1 MSSEQAGSG
10 GKTLRGHLQA
20 IEDQLADAV
29 CLVSLVRPN
38 PAAEHL
44 RRNVRAARDALEAA
58 LELVTTD
65 GPTAP
70 SAASDE
76 ETDHMERRDL
86 LKLGSVL
93 GVAAMAPLELLERV
107 TQGAGRRTPVDG
119 VLLDDLAS
127 LTTIYASKYDQ
138 VSPTSLS
145 QPVAAHMNRVTRLLD
160 GSLSPAARRKASGLA
175 GEVAAFAGW
184 LAFLKDQRGAARAHF
199 ALARDAAHEAED
211 DALKA
216 SVLGSM
222 SYLCSRTH
230 SPTGHGD
237 TVTALALIDQAN
249 ATIPDEAPASL
260 RSWLAARQ
268 GVEHAA
274 DGDEDGYFRSMDR
287 AKTILRDHAGET
299 TPQGFFSDGGRFA
312 TWDEALLRGFEGTGL
327 VLLGRAA
334 EAQTVLWE
342 SLAETP
348 YSKRRSTTLADLAAA
363 YAQQSEVAQACR
375 AAKDSLAIATEI
387 GFSLGI
393 QRLHGVRARMHRW
406 DSDPAVRDLD
416 VELAKAAA

>member
-1 MSSEQAGSG
+1 MTSEQAGSRG
-10 GKTLRGHLQA
+10 DALRGHLQA
-20 IEDQLADAV
+20 IEDELADAG

-38 PAAEHL
+38 PAADSL
-44 RRNVRAARDALEAA
+44 RRNVRAAREALEAA
-58 LELVTTD
+58 LALVTSERAS
-65 GPTAP
+65 AP
-70 SAASDE
+70 PDAFEE
-76 ETDHMERRDL
+76 ETHEMERRVL
-86 LKLGSVL
+86 LKMGSVL

-107 TQGAGRRTPVDG
+107 TRGAGRAAPVDG
-119 VLLDDLAS
+119 GLLDDLAS
-127 LTTIYASKYDQ
+127 LTTIYASNYDS
-138 VSPTSLS
+138 VPPSSLS
-145 QPVAAHMNRVTRLLD
+145 QPVQAHMNRVTRLLD
-160 GSLSPAARRKASGLA
+160 GSLSPAARRRASSLA

-211 DALKA
+211 DALYA

-230 SPTGHGD
+230 SSTGQGD
-237 TVTALALIDQAN
+237 TATALALIDQAN
-249 ATIPDEAPASL
+249 ARLPAEAPASL

-274 DGDEDGYFRSMDR
+274 DGDDYGYNRHIER
-287 AKTILRDHAGET
+287 AKEILRDARGE
-299 TPQGFFSDGGRFA
+299 PAQEGFFSDGGRFA

-327 VLLGRAA
+327 VLLGRAQEA
-334 EAQTVLWE
+334 EAVLWRTL
-342 SLAETP
+342 SETP

-363 YAQQSEVAQACR
+363 YVQQQEINQACR

-387 GFSLGI
+387 GFSLGV

-406 DSDPAVRDLD
+406 DNEPAVRDLD
-416 VELAKAAA
+416 AELVRAA